1 MELMKKAKAIKNK
14 LQNHAIPIII
24 IIELGIITYLFIV
37 IMGK

>member
-1 MELMKKAKAIKNK
+1 MELMKKAKALKNK
-14 LQNHAIPIII
+14 LQKYAIPIMI